1 MPISQWNLEFLNH
14 NAQRSYPI
22 TAEATKQDTTGS
34 FEIPDSFLVGLDIP
48 VPTAAQMQSGK
59 FLIRQIGLFS
69 SGIQVIVAY
78 DTGAEV
84 VNVASALIPTSNFT
98 RNSVFALGGID
109 PFDDVYGKIVIG
121 RIDQI
126 LEQPAGLFTFDID
139 GARLEPQTIRPMIR
153 GITSISISDAAGNA
167 SEKLYGDIELV
178 AGSNIQLSTVITSTE
193 TQVVISA
200 LNGEG
205 TIEECICTGD
215 ATAIPCIKTI
225 NGIAP
230 TADGNFSFL
239 GDDCLTFTGTTN
251 GLSLT
256 DSCCTPCCGCSELEA
271 ITRDLERLSSQRNS
285 LETFVNQLITSTT
298 SFNST
303 VLSARLGDKRCLAC
317 E

>member
-34 FEIPDSFLVGLDIP
+34 FAIPDSFLVGLDIP

-193 TQVVISA
+193 TQVIISA

-251 GLSLT
+251 GLNLT